1 MSTFKQQFDQFL
13 VDLCMVHGV
22 DVVPKGHIRLETK
35 FSYPDGTSVDLFI
48 AKPVQ
53 QKIFVKEPHL
63 LTDFGQTTAWL
74 ADVQVQPW
82 KSKKRQGFLEEV
94 LAVLDVCQSGGA
106 LEASFAKNRESLESA
121 VIRLGQAC
129 VRVADLYYTRR
140 ASFQYSTLNEDVEEL
155 LVDADLRF
163 QPNVQIMGNLGKPV
177 PVDFQVEGQRT
188 KSLVLTLSSQSSASS
203 HQVATEVFRRQFDL
217 ASGTRKEQQVTIV
230 DDRYDV
236 FKDEDIKRLERVSA
250 VVPFSARKDVVAL
263 LAA

>member
-1 MSTFKQQFDQFL
+1 MSTLDPQML
-13 VDLCMVHGV
+13 ADLCMVQGT
-22 DVVPKGHIRLETK
+22 DVVPRGHVRLETK
-35 FSYPDGTSVDLFI
+35 FSYPDGTSVDLFV

-53 QKIFVKEPHL
+53 HALFAREHL
-63 LTDFGQTTAWL
+63 LTDFAQTTAWL

-82 KSKKRQGFLEEV
+82 KSKKRQSFLEEV
-94 LAVLDVCQSGGA
+94 LAVLDVRQNGGA
-106 LEASFAKNRESLESA
+106 LEAPFDNTHDSLESA

-163 QPNVQIMGNLGKPV
+163 QPNIQIMGSLGKLV
-177 PVDFQVEGQRT
+177 PVDFEVEGQRT
-188 KSLVLTLSSQSSASS
+188 RSLVLTLSSQSAASS

-230 DDRYDV
+230 DDRYNV
-236 FKDEDIKRLERVSA
+236 YRDEDIKRLERVSA
-250 VVPFSARKDVVAL
+250 VVPFSARKDIVAM

>member
-1 MSTFKQQFDQFL
+1 
-13 VDLCMVHGV
+13 MVLAA
-22 DVVPKGHIRLETK
+22 DVVPKGHVRLETK

-48 AKPVQ
+48 VKQVQ
-53 QKIFVKEPHL
+53 PMLFAKEPHI
-63 LTDFGQTTAWL
+63 LTDFAQTTAWL

-82 KSKKRQGFLEEV
+82 KSKKRQAFLDD
-94 LAVLDVCQSGGA
+94 AVASLGVRQTGGA
-106 LEASFAKNRESLESA
+106 LEASFEATHDSLESA

-129 VRVADLYYTRR
+129 LRVADLYYTRR

-163 QPNVQIMGNLGKPV
+163 QPNVQIMGSLGKAV
-177 PVDFQVEGQRT
+177 PVDFEVEGQKT
-188 KSLVLTLSSQSSASS
+188 KSLVMTLSSQSTASS
-203 HQVATEVFRRQFDL
+203 HQVATEVFRRHFDL
-217 ASGTRKEQQVTIV
+217 AGVRKEQQVTIV

>member
-1 MSTFKQQFDQFL
+1 MPTLDPNL
-13 VDLCMVHGV
+13 YADLCMVQGT
-22 DVVPKGHIRLETK
+22 DVLAKGHVRLETK
-35 FSYPDGTSVDLFI
+35 FVYPDGTSVDLFI
-48 AKPVQ
+48 ARPVQ
-53 QKIFVKEPHL
+53 PMLFVREPHI
-63 LTDFGQTTAWL
+63 LTDFAQTTSWL

-82 KSKKRQGFLEEV
+82 KSKKRQAFLDEV
-94 LAVLDVCQSGGA
+94 LAVLDVQQNGGA
-106 LEASFAKNRESLESA
+106 LEARFSATHDSLESA
-121 VIRLGQAC
+121 VIRLGQSC

-140 ASFQYSTLNEDVEEL
+140 ASFQYSTVNEDVEEL

-163 QPNVQIMGNLGKPV
+163 HTNVQVMGNLGKLV

-188 KSLVLTLSSQSSASS
+188 KSLVMTLSSQSSASS

-217 ASGTRKEQQVTIV
+217 ASTTRTEQQVTIV

-236 FKDEDIKRLERVSA
+236 FKDEDVRRLERVSA

>member
-1 MSTFKQQFDQFL
+1 MPTFNQALLD
-13 VDLCMVHGV
+13 DICMVRAT
-22 DVVPKGHIRLETK
+22 DQVPKGHVRLETK

-48 AKPVQ
+48 ASSAQPMPFAQ
-53 QKIFVKEPHL
+53 EPHL
-63 LTDFGQTTAWL
+63 LTDFAQTTAWL

-82 KSKKRQGFLEEV
+82 KSKKRQGFVDEV
-94 LAVLDVCQSGGA
+94 LAVLGVRQNGGA
-106 LEASFAKNRESLESA
+106 LEASFDGTPGSLESA

-140 ASFQYSTLNEDVEEL
+140 ASFQYSSLNEDVEEL
-155 LVDADLRF
+155 LVDAELRF
-163 QPNVQIMGNLGKPV
+163 QPNVQVMGSLGKFV
-177 PVDFQVEGQRT
+177 PVDFQVDGQRT
-188 KSLVLTLSSQSSASS
+188 HSLVMTLSSQSSASS

-217 ASGTRKEQQVTIV
+217 ASGTRKEQQITIV

-236 FKDEDIKRLERVSA
+236 FKDEDLQRIERVSV

>member
-1 MSTFKQQFDQFL
+1 MPTLDPQRL
-13 VDLCMVHGV
+13 ADLCMVLST
-22 DVVPKGHIRLETK
+22 DVVPKGHVRLETK
-35 FSYPDGTSVDLFI
+35 FSYPDGTSVDLFV
-48 AKPVQ
+48 AEPVQ
-53 QKIFVKEPHL
+53 PTLFANEPHL
-63 LTDFGQTTAWL
+63 LTDFAQTTAWL

-82 KSKKRQGFLEEV
+82 KSKKRQGFLDEV
-94 LAVLDVCQSGGA
+94 LAVLGVRQNGGA
-106 LEASFAKNRESLESA
+106 LEAPFDDTRDSLESA

-163 QPNVQIMGNLGKPV
+163 QPNVQILGKFGKPV
-177 PVDFQVEGQRT
+177 PVDFQIDGQRT
-188 KSLVLTLSSQSSASS
+188 HSLVLTLSSQSTASS

-217 ASGTRKEQQVTIV
+217 ASGTRKERQVTIV

-236 FKDEDIKRLERVSA
+236 FKDEDLQRLARVSS
-250 VVPFSARKDVVAL
+250 VVPFSARKDLVAL

>member
-1 MSTFKQQFDQFL
+1 MPTFDPQLL
-13 VDLCMVHGV
+13 VDLCMVQGT
-22 DVVPKGHIRLETK
+22 DVVPKGHFRLETK
-35 FSYPDGTSVDLFI
+35 FSYPDGTSVDLFV
-48 AKPVQ
+48 AKPAQPVLFA
-53 QKIFVKEPHL
+53 QKPHL
-63 LTDFGQTTAWL
+63 LTDFAQTTAWL

-82 KSKKRQGFLEEV
+82 KSKKRQAFLDEV
-94 LAVLDVCQSGGA
+94 LAVLGVSQNGGA
-106 LEASFAKNRESLESA
+106 LEAPFEGTHESLESA

-140 ASFQYSTLNEDVEEL
+140 ASFQYSSLNEDVEEL

-163 QPNVQIMGNLGKPV
+163 QPNVQVMGSLGKLV

-188 KSLVLTLSSQSSASS
+188 QSLVLTLSSQSSASS

-217 ASGTRKEQQVTIV
+217 ASGARKEQQVTIV

-236 FKDEDIKRLERVSA
+236 FKDEDLKRLKRVSA
-250 VVPFSARKDVVAL
+250 VVPFSARKEVVAL